1 MNKNSSIHIR
11 VMRWPGFLVAA
22 LLGMCAAAVAQ
33 SSFRVEM
40 RVDFGADKG
49 QAMGSLFE
57 LRSPEGRALA
67 GAGFLETYNTQ
78 ARSDRRKVTFY
89 VAPPEGDWPV
99 KVERLPR
106 PTPDSGVYL
115 FDKGDRLFS
124 ATRSGATDNKLRYW
138 DANHGEW
145 IEDRK
150 TIRFETAVGDGF
162 LGVASRTIYWNG
174 KAIRKFTMQEPR
186 LGAHY
191 YADGFLVVRRFLP
204 DNAAAVNEILA
215 IPWSA
220 AEPENLDLSKAVA
233 LKLRSQK
240 EFVYAYGQQDG
251 DIIAATNTGGVYR
264 FDGRSWVVLVEPKK
278 TSFQVYTTVNY
289 DGRLLLG
296 HYPTGELWEV
306 DGREV
311 TRLEGWPPVLS
322 GVSKFAREA
331 QTTAIY
337 GGSLFVGVWPWG
349 EVWRHDRPSGKW
361 DFFRRLFDHPELTD
375 KTRHPYEAE
384 AKRMGLSAQ
393 NAWGQRVTSMVP
405 FGDSLYISTSSKTA
419 MKLDP
424 KPDFLLP
431 DKWKDFGAVY
441 RVTVPGQLT
450 VSTRWVDGPTTFV
463 FEIAGDR
470 MRVLQDEKELGRAD
484 VGGLF
489 QPESGAKVK
498 WGVGVYGA
506 LNGRVSERAAKLQ
519 IKR

>member
-1 MNKNSSIHIR
+1 M
-11 VMRWPGFLVAA
+11 GFS
-22 LLGMCAAAVAQ
+22 AVAQ
-33 SSFRVEM
+33 SSLRIEV
-40 RVDFGADKG
+40 RVDLGADEG

-57 LRSPEGRALA
+57 LRDADGRAIA

-78 ARSDRRKVTFY
+78 ARSDRRQVTFY

-106 PTPDSGVYL
+106 PSPDSGVYL

-124 ATRSGATDNKLRYW
+124 ATRSGATDNQLRYW
-138 DANHGEW
+138 DADRGAW
-145 IEDRK
+145 IEDKK
-150 TIRFETAVGDGF
+150 TIRFETAVGTGS
-162 LGVASRTIYWNG
+162 LGVASRTVYWNG
-174 KAIRKFTMQEPR
+174 KAIRKFAAQEPR

-191 YADGFLVVRRFLP
+191 YANGFLVVRRFLP

-220 AEPENLDLSKAVA
+220 SEPEELDLSKAVS

-264 FDGRSWVVLVEPKK
+264 FNGRAWEALVEPKK
-278 TSFQVYTTVNY
+278 TSFQVYTTVIH

-306 DGREV
+306 EGRDV
-311 TRLEGWPPVLS
+311 TRLEGWPPVLP
-322 GVSKFAREA
+322 GVSIFAREA
-331 QTTAIY
+331 QTSAIY

-349 EVWRHDRPSGKW
+349 EVWRHDRASGRW
-361 DFFRRLFDHPELTD
+361 NFFRRMFDHPELTD

-384 AKRMGLSAQ
+384 AKQMGLNAQ

-405 FGDSLYISTSSKTA
+405 FGDSLYISTSAKTA
-419 MKLDP
+419 MKLNP

-463 FEIAGDR
+463 FEIADDR
-470 MRVLQDEKELGRAD
+470 MRVLQDGMELGAAE
-484 VGGLF
+484 VSGLF
-489 QPESGAKVK
+489 QPESGAKVE
-498 WGVGVYGA
+498 WGEGVYGA
-506 LNGRVSERAAKLQ
+506 LNGKVSKKAVKL
-519 IKR
+519 RFSR